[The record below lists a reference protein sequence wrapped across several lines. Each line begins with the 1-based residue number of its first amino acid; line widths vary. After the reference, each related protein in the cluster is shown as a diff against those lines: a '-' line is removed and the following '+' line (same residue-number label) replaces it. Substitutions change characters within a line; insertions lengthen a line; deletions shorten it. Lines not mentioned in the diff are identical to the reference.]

1 MAMKYLIKS
10 IKHKKLIQ
18 RGPMTEMDI
27 FQKLYIDYFD
37 LKNIMKYY
45 TSSVSFHFTKAFL
58 TSVETEMLYNC
69 IRKKKC
75 SKQYDWNTKK
85 EKQNRESRFY
95 SLVKINLIRER

>member
-69 IRKKKC
+69 IRKKNVANNMIETPKR
-75 SKQYDWNTKK
+75 KNKTENQDFILW
-85 EKQNRESRFY
+85 
-95 SLVKINLIRER
+95 